1 MFKVGKL
8 SFDIT
13 LTAAFVSSV
22 SLLRF
27 VIKRNSKEKTV
38 RDRNLFL
45 IDIHQFQLISD
56 VELQGHKSTENL

>member
-27 VIKRNSKEKTV
+27 VIKRN
-38 RDRNLFL
+38 R

>member
-1 MFKVGKL
+1 MFKVGKQP
-8 SFDIT
+8 FDIT

-27 VIKRNSKEKTV
+27 VIKRNSQEKTV